1 MVFLCYH
8 SIIEIKENKQM
19 KLVKLTTIRGDYK
32 EIKAS
37 SIEEVKTGGLIVRD
51 ALTGVKKSY
60 PKNIIWSYE
69 II

>member
-1 MVFLCYH
+1 
-8 SIIEIKENKQM
+8 M
-19 KLVKLTTIRGDYK
+19 KLVKLTTTRGDYK
-32 EIKAS
+32 EIKTS

>member
-1 MVFLCYH
+1 MTL
-8 SIIEIKENKQM
+8 
-19 KLVKLTTIRGDYK
+19 LKLTTTRGDYK

-37 SIEEVKTGGLIVRD
+37 SIEEVKTGGIIVRD
-51 ALTGVKKSY
+51 ALTGVKKVF